1 MRLKLSRIYDKHTEQ
16 TMRNLTVTWPWKKY
30 LRSIVKPK
38 IDQLKVNLGWYL
50 YFKIAIREKQRKY
63 STLLEVLRNY
73 KSWKIL
79 MFVNIYPSTKMIL
92 KKRFGL
98 TDGKNTRKQVVIT
111 KKVVWLKFRLND
123 CLFDFSMT
131 LKTLSLE

>member
-79 MFVNIYPSTKMIL
+79 MFVNIYTSTKMIL
-92 KKRFGL
+92 KKRFCL